1 MKNLIHIYIIT
12 LLFAYSSCSSNKR
25 EIKLNN
31 DKWKSFKTIRLDQVL
46 LNTNNIDEIHQQ
58 FIKYPQL
65 YQNFYANMIRAG
77 KKEDVL
83 VNRLSEAVKSNLE
96 SFVNDS
102 TIKSFLVEIQQEFPD
117 FENYKIEIAKGLNR
131 CENLFKYRYPK
142 KEIGT
147 FFSLFNADVHEFDS
161 IIWIGLDMYLGPENR
176 VTKLLPN
183 ESLPQYIKDKMDK
196 KYIVSDV
203 LFGHLMTYHYQYL
216 GDDLLSKAIS
226 YGKITYLMD
235 LILPD
240 EQKENKFRYT
250 EKELDWCQKNEKYIW
265 QYIVDHELLYEK
277 TPKKISYFFN
287 PGPFTKNFGQDSP
300 SNIGIWLGSRII
312 EDFAKNSELNI
323 QEILKEKN
331 IQKLL
336 NSYEPK

>member
-1 MKNLIHIYIIT
+1 LACT
-12 LLFAYSSCSSNKR
+12 SCTSNKR

-31 DKWKSFKTIRLDQVL
+31 DQWQNFKTIRLDQVL
-46 LNTNNIDEIHQQ
+46 LNTKNIDEIHQQ

-83 VNRLSEAVKSNLE
+83 VNRLPEAVKSNLE

-102 TIKSFLVEIQQEFPD
+102 TIKSFLVEIQNEFPD
-117 FENYKIEIAKGLNR
+117 FESYKIEIAKGLNR

-226 YGKITYLMD
+226 YGKIAYLMD

-250 EKELDWCQKNEKYIW
+250 KKELDWCQKNEKYIW
-265 QYIVDHELLYEK
+265 QYIVDQELLYEK
-277 TPKKISYFFN
+277 NTKKISYFFN

-312 EDFAKNSELNI
+312 EDFTKNSELNI
-323 QEILKEKN
+323 QEILKETN
-331 IQKLL
+331 IQKIL
-336 NSYEPK
+336 NSYDPK